1 MTGNS
6 QLCNQMIALSEGSL
20 PHTVLISSSSSSSSS
35 SSYYYYYHHYCCY
48 SQVESQ
54 EGRSPPQ
61 AAAPR

>member
-20 PHTVLISSSSSSSSS
+20 PHTVLISSSSSSY
-35 SSYYYYYHHYCCY
+35 YYYYYHHYCCY

>member
-1 MTGNS
+1 MAGNS
-6 QLCNQMIALSEGSL
+6 QLFNQMMALSEGSL
-20 PHTVLISSSSSSSSS
+20 PHTVLIYS
-35 SSYYYYYHHYCCY
+35 SSYYYYHYCCY